1 MFKRIKD
8 LYNRYKE
15 VIHYIIFGGLTT
27 VVNIVVFFLLESGL
41 SWPYLWANAIAIA
54 AAVLFAYITNKLFV
68 FESKTTTVWAAFL
81 EFLRF
86 IGFRLLSGVIDMLAM
101 WLLVDGLGQDTDL
114 SKILTQVIVVVLNY
128 IFSKLYIFN
137 K

>member
-68 FESKTTTVWAAFL
+68 FDSKTTTVWAAFL